1 MADKSARLAFIL
13 SLTDKVT
20 APLGKVKMGFSDL
33 AEQSEKH
40 IKTMGFG
47 LAGITGAYVG
57 ITQSMEPALEMNR
70 ALGEVRS
77 LNVAEDALNAL
88 NRKSLEFSVAYGENA
103 RDFVA
108 SAYHIEGAI
117 KGLVGNQLAT
127 FTNASDVLA
136 KATKSDADTMGSYV
150 GTMYNLFKGQ
160 ADAMGKGQWV
170 ETLAGQTATA
180 VQLFRTSGEQ
190 IGEAFKAAGGLASTA
205 GVSLAEQMAVLG
217 TLGSTMDGGEA
228 GGLYKSFFEN
238 VSGASEKL
246 GMSFVDQQGKLLPMM
261 DILDKLQGKFGDLT
275 IEANGK
281 KLRDAFGGEAARLIT
296 TLMGDTGRL
305 KNGMEQLGN
314 VRGLENAERMAKA
327 MVDPWQQFGA
337 AVQALRIAFGQS
349 LIPILAP
356 LMDRLVAIAGTL
368 TRWTQLF
375 PNITRV
381 IGIATLVVFGIIA
394 AMSLLTLTVG
404 MSKMVWLGMITVWK
418 VLTMAGLRSIAMFLY
433 HTVMVIGFVAGLV
446 LMVAWMGLV
455 KGAMLLWQGAIWLVN
470 TALLANPVTWIVI
483 GIVALVAA
491 VAAAIVYWDEWTS
504 ALLNSEAFQWVSG
517 QLTALSAWFDSMGG
531 WSNMASAAWD
541 AIVNIFK
548 SAINGLIEML
558 NKIPGVQIDAAFG
571 DMPAA
576 PQLPKISAPQVEAPL
591 LPQLVNAPQQQ
602 IQAPPLV
609 LAPTPKA
616 PAPVMPT
623 LEALQPPAQA
633 PALVLAPAPKA
644 PSSPMATP
652 AALQPPAPVA
662 QARMPREVPRALP
675 ALVAVPPVK
684 PPAPIGPQ
692 LTIPQPPQ
700 APPLVT
706 APAPTEKAEQSQQRI
721 NGSVSSL
728 SPKRP
733 DAVPRGGFLTS
744 IQNNNQTQ
752 NKGTHVENVNIHTAK
767 QMNPLE
773 LEGMLAMAVGG

>member
-1 MADKSARLAFIL
+1 MTDKSARLAFIL

-375 PNITRV
+375 PNITRL
-381 IGIATLVVFGIIA
+381 IGIVTLSFLAVTA

-404 MSKMVWLGMITVWK
+404 LSKMAWLGATVVWNA
-418 VLTMAGLRSIAMFLY
+418 LTWSGYRSIAMFLY

-491 VAAAIVYWDEWTS
+491 VAAAIIYWDEWTS

-517 QLTALSAWFDSMGG
+517 QLNALSAWFDSMGG

-576 PQLPKISAPQVEAPL
+576 PELPNISAPQVEAPL
-591 LPQLVNAPQQQ
+591 LPQLISAPQQP

-609 LAPTPKA
+609 MAATPKIPA
-616 PAPVMPT
+616 PAPAMPA
-623 LEALQPPAQA
+623 LNALQPQAQT
-633 PALVLAPAPKA
+633 PALVLAPVPR
-644 PSSPMATP
+644 TP
-652 AALQPPAPVA
+652 APIAQPMTATEP
-662 QARMPREVPRALP
+662 PRTAP
-675 ALVAVPPVK
+675 ALVAAPALK
-684 PPAPIGPQ
+684 TPAPIGPQ
-692 LTIPQPPQ
+692 LNVPQPMQ
-700 APPLVT
+700 PPALVT
-706 APAPTEKAEQSQQRI
+706 APKPTEKAEQSQQRI
-721 NGSVSSL
+721 NSAVTSL

-733 DAVPRGGFLTS
+733 DAVPRGGLLAS
-744 IQNNNQTQ
+744 IQNNSQTQ
-752 NKGTHVENVNIHTAK
+752 NKGTHVENVNIHTGK
-767 QMNPLE
+767 PMNPLE

>member
-1 MADKSARLAFIL
+1 MTDRSARLAFIL

-20 APLGKVKMGFSDL
+20 APMGKVKTSFSDL
-33 AEQSEKH
+33 AQQGQKN
-40 IKTMGFG
+40 ITQMGLG
-47 LAGITGAYVG
+47 LAGMVGAGVA
-57 ITQSMEPALEMNR
+57 ITQSLEPALEMNR

-77 LNVAEDALNAL
+77 LGVAEDALNAL

-136 KATKSDADTMGSYV
+136 KATKADADTMGTYV

-261 DILDKLQGKFGDLT
+261 NILDKLKGKFGDLS

-281 KLRDAFGGEAARLIT
+281 QLRDAFGGEAARLIT

-356 LMDRLVAIAGTL
+356 LMDRLVGIASTL

-404 MSKMVWLGMITVWK
+404 MSKMVWLGLVTVWK

-491 VAAAIVYWDEWTS
+491 VAAAIIYWDQWTS
-504 ALLNSEAFQWVSG
+504 ALLNSEAFNLVSG
-517 QLTALSAWFDSMGG
+517 QLTALSDWFDSMGG
-531 WSNMASAAWD
+531 WSSMASAAWD
-541 AIVNIFK
+541 GIVSIFK
-548 SAINGLIEML
+548 QAINGLIEML
-558 NKIPGVQIDAAFG
+558 NKIPGVNIEAAFG

-576 PQLPKISAPQVEAPL
+576 PELPGISAPTVEAPL
-591 LPQLVNAPQQQ
+591 LPQLVSAPQQP
-602 IQAPPLV
+602 IQAPLMM
-609 LAPTPKA
+609 ANTPKM
-616 PAPVMPT
+616 PASAMPT
-623 LEALQPPAQA
+623 LNGLQPRAQA
-633 PALVLAPAPKA
+633 PALALAPVPK
-644 PSSPMATP
+644 TP
-652 AALQPPAPVA
+652 APIAQPLAALEPSRQPPA
-662 QARMPREVPRALP
+662 
-675 ALVAVPPVK
+675 LV
-684 PPAPIGPQ
+684 
-692 LTIPQPPQ
+692 L
-700 APPLVT
+700 

-721 NGSVSSL
+721 NGAVASL

-733 DAVPRGGFLTS
+733 DAVPRGGLLAS

-752 NKGTHVENVNIHTAK
+752 NKGTHVENVNIHTGK

>member
-1 MADKSARLAFIL
+1 MTDKSARLAFIL

-375 PNITRV
+375 PNITRL
-381 IGIATLVVFGIIA
+381 IGIVTLSFLAVTA

-404 MSKMVWLGMITVWK
+404 LSKMAWLGATVVWNA
-418 VLTMAGLRSIAMFLY
+418 LTWSGYRSIAMFLY

-491 VAAAIVYWDEWTS
+491 VAAAIIYWDEWTS

-517 QLTALSAWFDSMGG
+517 QLNALSAWFDSMGG
-531 WSNMASAAWD
+531 WSNMASTAWD

-576 PQLPKISAPQVEAPL
+576 PELPNISAPQVEAPL
-591 LPQLVNAPQQQ
+591 LPQLISAPQQP

-609 LAPTPKA
+609 MAATPKIPA
-616 PAPVMPT
+616 PAMPA
-623 LEALQPPAQA
+623 LNALQPQAQT
-633 PALVLAPAPKA
+633 PALVLAPVPR
-644 PSSPMATP
+644 TP
-652 AALQPPAPVA
+652 APIAQPMTATEP
-662 QARMPREVPRALP
+662 PRTAP
-675 ALVAVPPVK
+675 ALVAAPALK
-684 PPAPIGPQ
+684 TPAPIGPQ
-692 LTIPQPPQ
+692 LNVPQPM
-700 APPLVT
+700 PPPALVT
-706 APAPTEKAEQSQQRI
+706 APKPTEKAEQSQQRI
-721 NGSVSSL
+721 NSAVTSL

-733 DAVPRGGFLTS
+733 DAVPRGGLLAS
-744 IQNNNQTQ
+744 IQNNSQTQ
-752 NKGTHVENVNIHTAK
+752 NKGTHVENVNIHTGK
-767 QMNPLE
+767 PMNPLE

>member
-375 PNITRV
+375 PNITRL
-381 IGIATLVVFGIIA
+381 IGIVTLSFLAVTA

-404 MSKMVWLGMITVWK
+404 LSKMAWLGATVVWNA
-418 VLTMAGLRSIAMFLY
+418 LTWSGYRSIAMFLY

-491 VAAAIVYWDEWTS
+491 VAAAIIYWDEWTS

-576 PQLPKISAPQVEAPL
+576 PELPNISAPQVEAPL
-591 LPQLVNAPQQQ
+591 LPQLISAPQQP

-609 LAPTPKA
+609 MAATPKTPA
-616 PAPVMPT
+616 PAMPA
-623 LEALQPPAQA
+623 LNALQPQAQT
-633 PALVLAPAPKA
+633 PALVLAPVPR
-644 PSSPMATP
+644 TP
-652 AALQPPAPVA
+652 APIAQPMTTTEP
-662 QARMPREVPRALP
+662 PRTAP
-675 ALVAVPPVK
+675 ALVAAPALK
-684 PPAPIGPQ
+684 TPAPIGPQ
-692 LTIPQPPQ
+692 LNVPQPTQ
-700 APPLVT
+700 PPALVT
-706 APAPTEKAEQSQQRI
+706 APKPTEKAEQSQQRI
-721 NGSVSSL
+721 NSAVTSL

-733 DAVPRGGFLTS
+733 DAVPRGGLLAS

-752 NKGTHVENVNIHTAK
+752 NKGTHVENVNIHTGK
-767 QMNPLE
+767 PMNPLE

>member
-33 AEQSEKH
+33 AEQGQKN
-40 IKTMGFG
+40 ITQMGLG
-47 LAGITGAYVG
+47 LAGMVGAGVA
-57 ITQSMEPALEMNR
+57 ITQSLEPALDMNR

-77 LNVAEDALNAL
+77 LNVAEDALNSL

-108 SAYHIEGAI
+108 SAYQVEGAI
-117 KGLVGNQLAT
+117 KGMVGSQLAT
-127 FTNASDVLA
+127 FTNASNVLA
-136 KATKSDADTMGSYV
+136 KATKSDAATMGTYV

-246 GMSFVDQQGKLLPMM
+246 GMKFVDQQGKLLPML
-261 DILDKLQGKFGDLT
+261 DILDKLKGKFGDLS

-381 IGIATLVVFGIIA
+381 VGIATLAVFGIIA
-394 AMSLLTLTVG
+394 VMSLLTLTVG
-404 MSKMVWLGMITVWK
+404 MSKMVWLGAVVVWNA
-418 VLTMAGLRSIAMFLY
+418 LTWSGYRSIAMFLY
-433 HTVMVIGFVAGLV
+433 HTVMVTGFVAGLV

-470 TALLANPVTWIVI
+470 TALLANPVIWIVV

-491 VAAAIVYWDEWTS
+491 VAAAIVYWDQWTS
-504 ALLNSEAFQWVSG
+504 ALLNSEAFKWVSA
-517 QLTALSAWFDSMGG
+517 QLTALSDWFDSMGG
-531 WSNMASAAWD
+531 WSGMASAAWD
-541 AIVNIFK
+541 GIVNIFK
-548 SAINGLIEML
+548 SAINGLIAML

-576 PQLPKISAPQVEAPL
+576 PELPTISAPQVEAPL
-591 LPQLVNAPQQQ
+591 LPQLVSAPQQP

-633 PALVLAPAPKA
+633 PALVLATAPKA
-644 PSSPMATP
+644 PALPMATP

-662 QARMPREVPRALP
+662 QAQMPREVPRALP
-675 ALVAVPPVK
+675 TLVAAPPVK
-684 PPAPIGPQ
+684 SPAPIGPQ
-692 LTIPQPPQ
+692 LTVPQPLQ

-733 DAVPRGGFLTS
+733 DAVPRGGFLAS

>member
-1 MADKSARLAFIL
+1 MTDRSARLAFIL

-20 APLGKVKMGFSDL
+20 APMGKVKTSFSDL
-33 AEQSEKH
+33 AQQGQKN
-40 IKTMGFG
+40 ITQMGLG
-47 LAGITGAYVG
+47 LAGMVGAGVA
-57 ITQSMEPALEMNR
+57 ITQSLEPALEMNR

-77 LNVAEDALNAL
+77 LGVAEDALNAL

-108 SAYHIEGAI
+108 SAYQIDGAI
-117 KGLVGNQLAT
+117 KGLAGSQLAT
-127 FTNASDVLA
+127 FTNASNLLA
-136 KATKSDADTMGSYV
+136 KATKSDAGTMGTYV

-170 ETLAGQTATA
+170 ENLAGQTATA

-190 IGEAFKAAGGLASTA
+190 IGEAFKSAGGLASTA

-261 DILDKLQGKFGDLT
+261 NILDKLKGKFGDLS

-281 KLRDAFGGEAARLIT
+281 QLRDAFGGEAARLIT

-356 LMDRLVAIAGTL
+356 LMDRLVGIASTL

-404 MSKMVWLGMITVWK
+404 MSKMVWLGLVTVWK

-491 VAAAIVYWDEWTS
+491 VAAAIIYWDQWTS
-504 ALLNSEAFQWVSG
+504 ALLNSEAFKWVSG
-517 QLTALSAWFDSMGG
+517 QLTALSGWFDSMGG
-531 WSNMASAAWD
+531 WSSMASAAWD
-541 AIVNIFK
+541 GIVSIFK
-548 SAINGLIEML
+548 QAINGLIEML
-558 NKIPGVQIDAAFG
+558 NKIPGVNIEAAFG

-576 PQLPKISAPQVEAPL
+576 PELPGISAPTVEAPL
-591 LPQLVNAPQQQ
+591 LPQLVSAPQQP

-609 LAPTPKA
+609 LPATPKTAA
-616 PAPVMPT
+616 PAMPT
-623 LEALQPPAQA
+623 LNALQPQAQA
-633 PALVLAPAPKA
+633 PALVLAPVPK
-644 PSSPMATP
+644 TP
-652 AALQPPAPVA
+652 APIAQPLTAPQISRPV
-662 QARMPREVPRALP
+662 P
-675 ALVAVPPVK
+675 ALVTEPALK
-684 PPAPIGPQ
+684 NPAPIGPQ
-692 LTIPQPPQ
+692 LNVPQPTQ
-700 APPLVT
+700 PPALVT
-706 APAPTEKAEQSQQRI
+706 ASKPTEKAEQSQQRI
-721 NGSVSSL
+721 NSAVTSL

-733 DAVPRGGFLTS
+733 DAVPRGGLLAS
-744 IQNNNQTQ
+744 IQNNSQTQ
-752 NKGTHVENVNIHTAK
+752 NKGTHVENVNIHTGK
-767 QMNPLE
+767 PMNPLE

>member
-33 AEQSEKH
+33 ADQGQKN
-40 IKTMGFG
+40 ITQMGLG
-47 LAGITGAYVG
+47 LAGMVGAGVA
-57 ITQSMEPALEMNR
+57 ITQSLEPALEMNR

-108 SAYHIEGAI
+108 SAYQIEGAI

-136 KATKSDADTMGSYV
+136 KATRSDAATMGTYV

-261 DILDKLQGKFGDLT
+261 DILDKLKGKFGDLT

-296 TLMGDTGRL
+296 TLMGDTDRL

-356 LMDRLVAIAGTL
+356 LMDRLVGIASTL

-404 MSKMVWLGMITVWK
+404 ISKMVWLGLVTVWK

-433 HTVMVIGFVAGLV
+433 HTVMVVAFVAGLV

-491 VAAAIVYWDEWTS
+491 VAAAIIYWDQWTS

-517 QLTALSAWFDSMGG
+517 QLTALSEWFDSMGG
-531 WSNMASAAWD
+531 WSSLASTAWD
-541 AIVNIFK
+541 GIVNIFK
-548 SAINGLIEML
+548 EAINGLIEML
-558 NKIPGVQIDAAFG
+558 NKIPGVSIDAVFG
-571 DMPAA
+571 DMPS
-576 PQLPKISAPQVEAPL
+576 PPELPNITAPQVASTALPPL
-591 LPQLVNAPQQQ
+591 MMAS
-602 IQAPPLV
+602 APPV
-609 LAPTPKA
+609 ATSA
-616 PAPVMPT
+616 MPT
-623 LEALQPPAQA
+623 LGALATVRQPPS
-633 PALVLAPAPKA
+633 LV
-644 PSSPMATP
+644 MA
-652 AALQPPAPVA
+652 
-662 QARMPREVPRALP
+662 
-675 ALVAVPPVK
+675 
-684 PPAPIGPQ
+684 
-692 LTIPQPPQ
+692 
-700 APPLVT
+700 APP
-706 APAPTEKAEQSQQRI
+706 TEQAEQSQQRI
-721 NGSVSSL
+721 NGAVSGL

-733 DAVPRGGFLTS
+733 DAVPRGGLLAS

-752 NKGTHVENVNIHTAK
+752 NKGTHVENVNIHTGK
-767 QMNPLE
+767 QMNPLD